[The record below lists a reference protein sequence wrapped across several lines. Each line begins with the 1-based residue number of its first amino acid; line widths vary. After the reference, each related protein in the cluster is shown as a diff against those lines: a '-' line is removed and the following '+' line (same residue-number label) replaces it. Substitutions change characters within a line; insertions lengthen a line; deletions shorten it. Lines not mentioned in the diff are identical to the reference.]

1 MSEESENKRKPLTDI
16 ERQQIRFMVRWLFY
30 ALVMITIA
38 ASIVA
43 LVTNIIM

>member
-16 ERQQIRFMVRWLFY
+16 ERQQIRFLVRWLFY

-38 ASIVA
+38 SSAVA
-43 LVTNIIM
+43 FITNIIM